1 MAPTKCSSDGQWA
14 GVDGLGE
21 PLQFL
26 VLSSSG
32 LWGDGHETAVML
44 ACVGK
49 ALPWFVDLQMNTKGL
64 ILYTLH
70 IQPHYVFGT
79 RSLSSPSPLLFLG
92 AEQCF

>member
-1 MAPTKCSSDGQWA
+1 MAPTKRSSGGQWA

-70 IQPHYVFGT
+70 IQPHCFWHKESVF
-79 RSLSSPSPLLFLG
+79 SLPSPLSG
-92 AEQCF
+92 S